1 MRMTCGCQIIPPKL
15 IDRLAR
21 DRRFDAATR
30 RAFADTGRVEALWRG
45 LRGVQSAASQA
56 QRDLLAAQ
64 AVSRA
69 KPAISVYDCEHGR
82 SLPGK
87 PISSPGRSSDGTA
100 RRTFVETTAV
110 AKFYQVCFGRNSV
123 DDEGMTLLS
132 SIHYGSSYNN
142 AFWDGRQMTYGD
154 GDGQIFLDFTRST
167 DVIAHELT
175 HGVTQF
181 SARLEYEDQPGAL
194 NESVSDVFG
203 SMFRQ
208 WRAQQDVEQADWLI
222 GADIMGPAAVARGY
236 ACLRD
241 MAQPA
246 AKHCLSPQPAHMRD
260 YVAGGDPHENSG
272 IPNRAF
278 QLCAMAL
285 GGQSW
290 QRAGRLW
297 YAALTHPKA
306 TPSLGFSGFAKLT
319 RLAATA
325 LFATQPAVLQ
335 AVNAGWKGVG
345 VK

>member
-30 RAFADTGRVEALWRG
+30 RAFVDTGRVEALWRG

-64 AVSRA
+64 AASRA
-69 KPAISVYDCEHGR
+69 KPAISVYDCERGR

-87 PISSPGRSSDGTA
+87 PIRNPGRSSDGTA

-110 AKFYQVCFGRNSV
+110 AKFYQSCFGRNSV

-132 SIHYGSSYNN
+132 SIHYGSRYNN

-154 GDGQIFLDFTRST
+154 GDGQIFLDFTLST

-290 QRAGRLW
+290 QRAGSLW

-319 RLAATA
+319 RLAAAA

-335 AVNAGWKGVG
+335 AVNAAWKGVG

>member
-1 MRMTCGCQIIPPKL
+1 MRMTCGCQIVPPKL

-21 DRRFDAATR
+21 DRRLDADTR

-45 LRGVQSAASQA
+45 VRGVQSAAALA
-56 QRDLLAAQ
+56 QRGMPRALAAPLARP
-64 AVSRA
+64 AV
-69 KPAISVYDCEHGR
+69 SVYDCEHGR
-82 SLPGK
+82 SLPGR
-87 PISSPGRSSDGTA
+87 PISNPARSTDRTA

-110 AKFYQVCFGRNSV
+110 AKFYRTCFGRNSV
-123 DDEGMTLLS
+123 DNEGMTLLS
-132 SIHYGSSYNN
+132 SIHYGRSYNN

-154 GDGQIFLDFTRST
+154 GDGQIFLDFTLSN

-181 SARLEYEDQPGAL
+181 SAGLEYQDQPGAL

-208 WRAQQDVEQADWLI
+208 WRAKQGAEQADWLI

-260 YVAGGDPHENSG
+260 YVPGGDPHDNSG

-278 QLCAMAL
+278 HLCAMAL
-285 GGQSW
+285 GGRSW
-290 QRAGRLW
+290 QRAGKLW
-297 YAALTHPKA
+297 YAALTHPQA

-319 RLAATA
+319 RQAATA
-325 LFATQPAVLQ
+325 LFAAEPAVLK
-335 AVNAGWKGVG
+335 AVNAAWKTVG

>member
-1 MRMTCGCQIIPPKL
+1 MRMACGCYIVPPKL

-21 DRRFDAATR
+21 DRRLDADTR
-30 RAFADTGRVEALWRG
+30 RAFADTGRMEPLWRG
-45 LRGVQSAASQA
+45 LRGVQSAAAMA
-56 QRDLLAAQ
+56 QRGMLRALVVPA
-64 AVSRA
+64 A
-69 KPAISVYDCEHGR
+69 KPVVSVYDCEHGR

-87 PISSPGRSSDGTA
+87 PVRSPGRSTDSTA

-110 AKFYQVCFGRNSV
+110 AKFYQTCFGRNSV
-123 DDEGMTLLS
+123 DNEGMTLLS
-132 SIHYGSSYNN
+132 SIHYGRSYNN

-154 GDGQIFLDFTRST
+154 GDGQIFLDFTLSN

-175 HGVTQF
+175 HGVTQY
-181 SARLEYEDQPGAL
+181 SAGLEYEDQPGAL

-208 WRAQQDVEQADWLI
+208 WRAQQGVAQADWLI

-241 MAQPA
+241 MAKPA

-260 YVAGGDPHENSG
+260 YIAGGDPHDNSG

-278 QLCAMAL
+278 HLCATAL
-285 GGQSW
+285 GGKSW
-290 QRAGRLW
+290 QRAGKLW
-297 YAALTHPKA
+297 YAALTHPQAK
-306 TPSLGFSGFAKLT
+306 PNLSFSGFATLT
-319 RLAATA
+319 RQAARS
-325 LFATQPAVLQ
+325 LFTEEPAVLQ
-335 AVNAGWKGVG
+335 AVNAAWKAVG